1 MLKGKKIL
9 LRSLTYSDLNFLKS
23 IENNIDNWHFGSE
36 EKKFSNDELTN
47 YIENAKIDIK
57 IAKQYRFVIVYKC
70 SPVGF
75 IDLYNYKNKSVE
87 IGIIISEKYRNRG
100 FAKESLFLILD
111 YSLKNLGI
119 NKISATISSENLLS
133 LMLFNSCGFKIHK
146 TENNMIHFYKLA
158 M

>member
-1 MLKGKKIL
+1 MLKGNKIL

-57 IAKQYRFVIVYKC
+57 IAKQYRFVIDYKC

-111 YSLKNLGI
+111 YSLKNLGLK
-119 NKISATISSENLLS
+119 KISATISSENLLS

-146 TENNMIHFYKLA
+146 TENNLIHFYKLA

>member
-100 FAKESLFLILD
+100 FAKESLSLILD

>member
-1 MLKGKKIL
+1 MLKGNKIL

-36 EKKFSNDELTN
+36 EKKFSNDELIN
-47 YIENAKIDIK
+47 YIENAKINIK
-57 IAKQYRFVIVYKC
+57 IAKQYRFVIEYNC

-111 YSLKNLGI
+111 YSLKNLGLK
-119 NKISATISSENLLS
+119 KISATISSENLLS
-133 LMLFNSCGFKIHK
+133 LMLFKSCGFKIHK
-146 TENNMIHFYKLA
+146 TENNLIHFYKLA

>member
-1 MLKGKKIL
+1 MLKGNKIL
-9 LRSLTYSDLNFLKS
+9 LRPLIYSDLNFLKS

-36 EKKFSNDELTN
+36 EKKFSNDELIN
-47 YIENAKIDIK
+47 YIENAKINIK
-57 IAKQYRFVIVYKC
+57 IAKQYRFVIEYNY

-111 YSLKNLGI
+111 YSLNNLGLK
-119 NKISATISSENLLS
+119 KISATISSENLLS
-133 LMLFNSCGFKIHK
+133 LMLFKSCGFKIHK
-146 TENNMIHFYKLA
+146 KENNLIHFYKLA

>member
-1 MLKGKKIL
+1 MLKGNKIL

-36 EKKFSNDELTN
+36 EKKFSNDELIN
-47 YIENAKIDIK
+47 YIENAKINIK
-57 IAKQYRFVIVYKC
+57 IAKQYRFVIEYNC

-111 YSLKNLGI
+111 YSLKNLDLK
-119 NKISATISSENLLS
+119 KISATISSDNVLS

-146 TENNMIHFYKLA
+146 TENNLIHFYKLA
-158 M
+158 K